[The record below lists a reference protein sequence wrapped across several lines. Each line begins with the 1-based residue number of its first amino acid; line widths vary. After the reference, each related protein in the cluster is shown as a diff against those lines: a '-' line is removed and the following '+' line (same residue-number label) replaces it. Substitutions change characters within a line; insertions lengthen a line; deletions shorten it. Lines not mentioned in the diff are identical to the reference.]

1 MSLLQEFKKFAIKG
15 NAVDLAVG
23 VVVGSSFGNI
33 VTVLVEKIITPPFG
47 LLLGD
52 TDFSDLKIIL
62 KKAAA
67 DGTGEV
73 AIGYGELV
81 QSLLN
86 FLIVAGSLFLVIKAM
101 SFLRS
106 SEEKAAPQPPPEPA
120 DITLLR
126 EIRDAIK
133 ATNARS
139 ST

>member
-1 MSLLQEFKKFAIKG
+1 MSLLKEFKQFAIKG

-23 VVVGSSFGNI
+23 VVVGSSFGKI
-33 VTVLVEKIITPPFG
+33 VTVLVDKIITPPFG
-47 LLLGD
+47 ILLGD

-62 KKAAA
+62 KQAAA

-73 AIGYGELV
+73 AIGYGELI

-86 FLIVAGSLFLVIKAM
+86 FLIVAGSLFLVVKAM

-106 SEEKAAPQPPPEPA
+106 SEEKAPPPPEPA
-120 DITLLR
+120 DIALLR

-133 ATNARS
+133 ASNARG